1 MLNKEVLTGIFQN
14 ILPASY
20 DDSLTYLEQLQELQ
34 SVVNQ
39 LVDVVNGIV
48 ESGGSGYILPTAT
61 ETVKGGVKIG
71 KGVNVDSE
79 GTISVDIPEIPDIPE
94 YELPIAND
102 ERLGGVIIGDGIDVD
117 LNGRISVTLPDN
129 PDNPEYELPI
139 ATTSTLGGVKSSNA
153 SQGLYI
159 DTDTGRISLQI
170 DFNSLFWDSSIGVAG
185 KYSKL
190 SLKPATATTLGG
202 VKIGKGINVDS
213 SGKISVDIPEMS
225 IELGQGLKLVDG
237 KITLDLGQNLYFTE
251 DGKVNAVSSG
261 GTTTVGINDSA
272 NKLITPSSTQSNNE
286 NLNVTDN
293 PNYEIY

>member
-1 MLNKEVLTGIFQN
+1 MLNKELLTGIFQN

-94 YELPIAND
+94 VTPYELPIASSTQ
-102 ERLGGVIIGDGIDVD
+102 LGGIKVGNNLTIEADGTLNAQAGGGGGTGGDYV
-117 LNGRISVTLPDN
+117 
-129 PDNPEYELPI
+129 LPI
-139 ATTSTLGGVKSSNA
+139 ASDTVLGGIKINSFVEPFLVNDDGSLSLTAHRGFVREEIPETGHLKLQVAIANDNGGFGGISGGGNGYTINTDGKFELKLGE
-153 SQGLYI
+153 GLYF
-159 DTDTGRISLQI
+159 DSEGRLC
-170 DFNSLFWDSSIGVAG
+170 A
-185 KYSKL
+185 
-190 SLKPATATTLGG
+190 
-202 VKIGKGINVDS
+202 
-213 SGKISVDIPEMS
+213 SG
-225 IELGQGLKLVDG
+225 
-237 KITLDLGQNLYFTE
+237 
-251 DGKVNAVSSG
+251 G

-272 NKLITPSSTQSNNE
+272 NNVITPSSTQSNNE

>member
-94 YELPIAND
+94 VTPYELPIASSTQ
-102 ERLGGVIIGDGIDVD
+102 LGGIKVGNNLTIEADGTLNAQAGGGGGTGGDYVLPIASDTVLGGIKINSFVEPLLVNDDGSLSLSAHRGFVREIIPETGHMKLEVAIGDGLYFDSA
-117 LNGRISVTLPDN
+117 GRICV
-129 PDNPEYELPI
+129 
-139 ATTSTLGGVKSSNA
+139 
-153 SQGLYI
+153 
-159 DTDTGRISLQI
+159 
-170 DFNSLFWDSSIGVAG
+170 
-185 KYSKL
+185 
-190 SLKPATATTLGG
+190 
-202 VKIGKGINVDS
+202 
-213 SGKISVDIPEMS
+213 
-225 IELGQGLKLVDG
+225 
-237 KITLDLGQNLYFTE
+237 
-251 DGKVNAVSSG
+251 SG
-261 GTTTVGINDSA
+261 GGATTVGINDSA
-272 NKLITPSSTQSNNE
+272 NKVITPSSTQSNYE